1 MSSSGGAAPAVTAA
15 SGGGL
20 GSVRNRYS
28 DLRIRVYLTIRAR
41 PYTLD
46 VMKHDATNTDTDVAA
61 LREQVKRH
69 AIGLEKAK
77 QALQA
82 LGLRA

>member
-1 MSSSGGAAPAVTAA
+1 
-15 SGGGL
+15 
-20 GSVRNRYS
+20 
-28 DLRIRVYLTIRAR
+28 LRALLYAKR
-41 PYTLD
+41 D
-46 VMKHDATNTDTDVAA
+46 MKNSATDTDVDA
-61 LREQVKRH
+61 LRKLVKRH

>member
-1 MSSSGGAAPAVTAA
+1 M
-15 SGGGL
+15 
-20 GSVRNRYS
+20 
-28 DLRIRVYLTIRAR
+28 RALL
-41 PYTLD
+41 YATHD
-46 VMKHDATNTDTDVAA
+46 MKNSATDTDVDA
-61 LREQVKRH
+61 LRKQVKRH

>member
-1 MSSSGGAAPAVTAA
+1 
-15 SGGGL
+15 
-20 GSVRNRYS
+20 
-28 DLRIRVYLTIRAR
+28 
-41 PYTLD
+41 
-46 VMKHDATNTDTDVAA
+46 MKHDATNTDSDVAA

>member
-1 MSSSGGAAPAVTAA
+1 
-15 SGGGL
+15 
-20 GSVRNRYS
+20 VRNRYG
-28 DLRIRVYLTIRAR
+28 DFRIRVYLTIRAR